1 MPGVV
6 PESQPRTTDRTTVR
20 GFGLDPEQSDA
31 GVTVGEVLLDARRM
45 LGGETGLSAQA
56 LLSRLL
62 GRPRSWIL
70 AHSEFE
76 LTAHQFLA
84 FRRSIDRL
92 VAGEP
97 LPYLLGEWEFYGR
110 NFEVGGSVLIPRPET
125 ELMVERALQLGTR
138 AKWILDLGTGSG
150 CVAVSLALE
159 LPGALVLATDRSLA
173 ALQTAHANARRYGV
187 SGRVRLIA
195 ADLLASLNGKF
206 ELVCANLPYIPSG
219 RLIDLEVARHEPRE
233 ALDGGPDGLQL
244 IGRALAELP
253 RVLAKD
259 GAALFEIDAAQAD
272 VAAQLAQTT
281 FPRATIRI
289 EPDLAGHQRLLVIES
304 G

>member
-1 MPGVV
+1 VG
-6 PESQPRTTDRTTVR
+6 E
-20 GFGLDPEQSDA
+20 FGLDLDCSTA
-31 GVTVGEVLLDARRM
+31 GLTVGEVLLGARRM
-45 LGGETGLSAQA
+45 LGSETSLSAQV

-62 GRPRSWIL
+62 GRNRSWLL

-76 LTAHQFLA
+76 LTAHQRQA
-84 FRRSIDRL
+84 FRQSVDRL
-92 VAGEP
+92 AAGEP

-110 NFEVGGSVLIPRPET
+110 KFDVGESVLIPRPET
-125 ELMVERALQLGTR
+125 ELMMERALQLGTR
-138 AKWILDLGTGSG
+138 ARRILDLGTGSG

-159 LPGALVLATDRSLA
+159 LPEASVLATDRSLA
-173 ALQTAHANARRYGV
+173 ALQMVQVNARRYGV
-187 SGRVRLIA
+187 SNRVMLIA
-195 ADLLASLNGKF
+195 ADLLAALDVRF
-206 ELVCANLPYIPSG
+206 ELICANLPYIPSG

-233 ALDGGPDGLQL
+233 ALDGGPDGMQL
-244 IGRALAELP
+244 IRRALADLP

-281 FPRATIRI
+281 FPSAAIRT
-289 EPDLAGHQRLLVIES
+289 ETDLAGHQRLLVIEN